1 MKVLIN
7 YLEIQ
12 TYSYKKEVEMS
23 ESEFDQYCKMNDFEI
38 EEKLKFCQNNLGIL
52 ETTEAYYQF
61 VEL

>member
-7 YLEIQ
+7 YIEVQ

-23 ESEFDQYCKMNDFEI
+23 ELEFRSFCEMNDFEI
-38 EEKLKFCQNNLGIL
+38 EEKLNFCQNNIAKL

-61 VEL
+61 IEL